1 MEIIIALFLIYLAF
15 TNKGISF
22 SSAEEFFK
30 TASEGIF
37 SLIGFVFCLAMVIL
51 IFSLIF

>member
-1 MEIIIALFLIYLAF
+1 MEILIALFLIYLAF

-37 SLIGFVFCLAMVIL
+37 SVIGFVSCLVLVIL